1 MNSNLKRFIDAQEND
16 YLNALKEIK
25 NGRKQSHWMWYIFP
39 QISGLGFS
47 DISKYYA
54 IKDLNEAKEY
64 LKHDILGERLI
75 EISNVLIRLDTNN
88 AKAIFVS
95 PDDLKLKSSMTLFS
109 QISDAEPVFKLV
121 LDKFFGGNL
130 DKTTLMLINSEN

>member
-16 YLNALKEIK
+16 YLTALKEIK

-39 QISGLGFS
+39 QIAGLGFS

-54 IKDLNEAKEY
+54 IKDLNEAREY

-88 AKAIFVS
+88 AKAIFGS

-130 DKTTLMLINSEN
+130 DQKTLMIINSED

>member
-16 YLNALKEIK
+16 YLIALKEIK

-39 QISGLGFS
+39 QIAGLGFS

-54 IKDLNEAKEY
+54 ITDMDEAKEY
-64 LKHDILGERLI
+64 LKHDILEKRLI
-75 EISNVLIRLDTNN
+75 ELSNVLIRLDTNS
-88 AKAIFVS
+88 AKTIFSS

-130 DKTTLMLINSEN
+130 DQKTLMIINSED

>member
-16 YLNALKEIK
+16 YLTALKEIK

-39 QISGLGFS
+39 QIAGLGFS

-54 IKDLNEAKEY
+54 IKDLNEAREY

-88 AKAIFVS
+88 AKAIFGS
-95 PDDLKLKSSMTLFS
+95 PDDLKLRSSMTLFS
-109 QISDAEPVFKLV
+109 QISDAEPVFKLI
-121 LDKFFGGNL
+121 LDKFFEGNL
-130 DKTTLMLINSEN
+130 DNKTLMLINSEN